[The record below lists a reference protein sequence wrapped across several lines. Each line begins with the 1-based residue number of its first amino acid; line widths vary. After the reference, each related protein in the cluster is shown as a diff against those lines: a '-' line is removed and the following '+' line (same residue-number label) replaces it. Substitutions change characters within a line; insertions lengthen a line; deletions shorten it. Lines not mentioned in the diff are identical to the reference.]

1 MSLLAVFGLLLA
13 EDVAIDIT
21 INVVSDVAIC
31 KGGTLSQGIAWKTC
45 SCKYSSPDR
54 RCEYVAFL
62 RHRRQKEKI
71 KRVLVIHVA
80 QCDG

>member
-13 EDVAIDIT
+13 KDTAIKGAIE
-21 INVVSDVAIC
+21 VAIC

-62 RHRRQKEKI
+62 RHRRQKEKT